1 MCLIVKQNWF
11 RSLFRMKPRI
21 RTAKKDIVVYK
32 LLAEDRVHDE
42 LASYYYTNFHW
53 SIGKVYSSPLVVEKD
68 KYYYFVEKGFHSFLS
83 KPSHDHILFYFP
95 PLHPFFQALYKAI
108 IPKGSK
114 YIIGEKD
121 EVVSDHL
128 KIVERC

>member
-1 MCLIVKQNWF
+1 MCLVVKQNWF
-11 RSLFRMKPRI
+11 QTLFRMKPKI

-32 LLAEDRVHDE
+32 LLAEDRVHNE

-68 KYYYFVEKGFHSFLS
+68 KSYYLVGKGFHSFLN
-83 KPSHDHILFYFP
+83 KPSHDHILFLFP
-95 PLHPFFQALYKAI
+95 PSYPFFQALYKAI

-114 YIIGEKD
+114 YIIGEKN
-121 EVVSDHL
+121 EIVSDHL